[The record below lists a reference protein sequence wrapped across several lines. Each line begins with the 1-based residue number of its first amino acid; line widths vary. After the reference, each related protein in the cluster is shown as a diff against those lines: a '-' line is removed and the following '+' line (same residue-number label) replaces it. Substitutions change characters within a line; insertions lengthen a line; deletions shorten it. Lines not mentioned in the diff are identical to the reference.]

1 MDYRTLIA
9 DAEAGSVVAQS
20 VLGISYLSGGDGL
33 PQDHAEAFRWLTAA
47 AIRGA
52 SRPSVWLGTMY
63 EQGLTVAPDVEKA
76 RALYRFGAERG
87 EFHGR
92 IFLARL
98 LLSGRTGSVDE
109 AGALYWYG
117 EAAEMLGIEEC
128 DEREEARTYVR
139 DHT

>member
-9 DAEAGSVVAQS
+9 ETETGSVVAQS
-20 VLGISYLSGGDGL
+20 VLRIWYLSGDDGL

-63 EQGLTVAPDVEKA
+63 EQGLTVAPDIEKA

-98 LLSGRTGSVDE
+98 LLSGRAGSVDE
-109 AGALYWYG
+109 AGALYWYR
-117 EAAEMLGIEEC
+117 AAADMVGIVES
-128 DEREEARTYVR
+128 DELEEARAYVR
-139 DHT
+139 DHA